1 MGGKKNARCLR
12 TIDCLSSLPPPPP
25 PPGNIYIYIYAC
37 KNTEEYRK
45 KFILIC
51 FNLCFVLTFD
61 IW

>member
-12 TIDCLSSLPPPPP
+12 TIGWLSSPPPPP
-25 PPGNIYIYIYAC
+25 SPHPLGTYIYAC
-37 KNTEEYRK
+37 KNIEEYRK
-45 KFILIC
+45 NFILIG